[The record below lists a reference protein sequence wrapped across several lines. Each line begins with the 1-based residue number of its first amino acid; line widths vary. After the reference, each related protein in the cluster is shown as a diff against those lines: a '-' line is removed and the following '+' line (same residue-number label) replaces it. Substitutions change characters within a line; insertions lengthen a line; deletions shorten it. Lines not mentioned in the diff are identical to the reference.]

1 MKKFTFVLIIF
12 ISLTLLGIGA
22 VFLLPLPTF
31 ERDIPRPNF
40 WDYPKLSEAKYTV
53 SYTDDGKL
61 SLELEHPIIKGVT
74 PKMVAWWYRHLASGK
89 YTVQGVNYD
98 FYHLFHLSEHG
109 RTTVVSPADDGS
121 MKMAKGAIVYRQE
134 CFGPHF
140 SKGKGKVLEFGDNGY
155 VVTPVMGPLTLGRIE
170 HTFLEKDGGTL
181 YKVKTILG
189 SDIPVIGRIINLFIT
204 KRQFAPE
211 VVQEWL
217 RHQVEEVGSMTHY
230 LPKIYAEQSPTM
242 P

>member
-1 MKKFTFVLIIF
+1 MKIF
-12 ISLTLLGIGA
+12 IKICLLIFSLLTFGILA
-22 VFLLPLPTF
+22 LFVLPLPSF
-31 ERDIPRPNF
+31 EKDIPRPKF
-40 WDYPKLSEAKYTV
+40 WDYPKLSEAKYKIE
-53 SYTDDGKL
+53 YTNDGKL
-61 SLELEHPIIKGVT
+61 NLELEHPMIKGVT
-74 PKMVAWWYRHLASGK
+74 PKMVAWWYRNLASGK
-89 YTVQGVNYD
+89 YKIDGVDYD

-140 SKGKGKVLEFGDNGY
+140 SKGKGKVLSFSDNGY

-170 HTFLEKDGGTL
+170 HTFEEREGGTI
-181 YKVKTILG
+181 YKVKTVLGSDLPILG
-189 SDIPVIGRIINLFIT
+189 SVINLFIT

-211 VVQEWL
+211 VAQEWV
-217 RHQVEEVGSMTHY
+217 RHQVEEVGSLTYY
-230 LPKIYAEQSPTM
+230 LPKIYKEQSPGV